1 PEEGELVAEV
11 AAVRRCQV
19 AGVVP
24 PLGLVGRVRAVIG
37 RKVEAGRPLDACEPL
52 DLRLCGKKAC
62 PGLLLAAPQ
71 EQHARSE
78 QGDERQQGHS
88 KTGYRLHKYDSN
100 SVHGVRVFT
109 LGLYRAAQASFKP
122 GERSA

>member
-1 PEEGELVAEV
+1 GAPEEGELVAEV
-11 AAVRRCQV
+11 AAIRRSQV

-37 RKVEAGRPLDACEPL
+37 GEVEAGRAFNACEPL
-52 DLRLCGKKAC
+52 DLWLCGKKPR

-71 EQHARSE
+71 EQHARSD
-78 QGDERQQGHS
+78 QSDERQQSHS
-88 KTGYRLHKYDSN
+88 KTGYRLHKYGSG

-122 GERSA
+122 GE